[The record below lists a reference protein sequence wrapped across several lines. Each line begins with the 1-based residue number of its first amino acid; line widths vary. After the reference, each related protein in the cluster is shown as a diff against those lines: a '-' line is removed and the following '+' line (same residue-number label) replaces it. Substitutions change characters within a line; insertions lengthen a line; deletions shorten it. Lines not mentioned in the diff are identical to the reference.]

1 MLGGGACTLY
11 LVLTMA
17 TLMLD
22 IGTLL
27 QHGCICEM
35 QKTCIYALF
44 ASFRLFF
51 QQFYPMFGILYV
63 VSIMKIKHNILCF
76 KCRFTVDK
84 RMQFV
89 VE

>member
-1 MLGGGACTLY
+1 MGA
-11 LVLTMA
+11 
-17 TLMLD
+17 LMLD

-27 QHGCICEM
+27 QHGCIFEM
-35 QKTCIYALF
+35 QKTGIYALF
-44 ASFRLFF
+44 ASFTLFF
-51 QQFYPMFGILYV
+51 QQFCPMFGILYV